1 MFSALPLRAD
11 VAQRSR
17 HVRFVPTP
25 EVVFLRSLRWH
36 GRAPGRTPAIPVN
49 PNNRRLD
56 ARCISYGPTRDLLF
70 ETCIAQAIDLYPGKS
85 RGQRDQRDGLEPV
98 MGWSA
103 EQRTANCGG
112 DEDAVLLAAQELSR
126 CTLQLRCDPD
136 VPAVEKGAEGVER
149 ATVQPDADRAA
160 ELLLVPNCFNSSGSN
175 ALPMQ
180 WPARPR
186 RTSRN
191 RNLRD

>member
-1 MFSALPLRAD
+1 MKSAVHQEPD
-11 VAQRSR
+11 ITQ
-17 HVRFVPTP
+17 HEGEVRKVPTP
-25 EVVFLRSLRWH
+25 EVVFLRSLRWN

-49 PNNRRLD
+49 PNNRRMD
-56 ARCISYGPTRDLLF
+56 ARCILYGLTRDLLF

-126 CTLQLRCDPD
+126 TAHRSRGSACCGLF
-136 VPAVEKGAEGVER
+136 
-149 ATVQPDADRAA
+149 
-160 ELLLVPNCFNSSGSN
+160 LLKN
-175 ALPMQ
+175 
-180 WPARPR
+180 
-186 RTSRN
+186 
-191 RNLRD
+191 